1 MAGIVAALNA
11 AVEATVAA
19 DVEDEFN
26 ILLALE
32 AAVSRLL
39 KLFVLLL
46 PVADDDIFRLFDDDD
61 DNCWF

>member
-32 AAVSRLL
+32 AAVNRLL

-46 PVADDDIFRLFDDDD
+46 PVPDDDIFKLFDDDD
-61 DNCWF
+61 DNCWG